1 MSLNDGDPEVTNADI
16 AAIVSLVVL
25 LTLLMW
31 NVIKTL

>member
-1 MSLNDGDPEVTNADI
+1 MTDDRLTNADI
-16 AAIVSLVVL
+16 AALVSLVVL